1 MPEPVKKVVRATGPK
16 KAAPAPAPRASRQVN
31 VYSMQG
37 EVKGEMALPEAFQED
52 FRPDLIHKAVVAAQ
66 SNRRQPYAPM
76 LKAGQQHAVSTW
88 GKGRGVARV
97 QRVHGSSKGAQSPNN
112 VGGRRA
118 HPPKVETIWSKK
130 MNRKE
135 RGMALRSALAATSS
149 IDKVRGR
156 GHAFREGVSLPIVM
170 EEAFESISKGA
181 EGEKQSPI
189 KKGAELLGKLGVYA
203 DITRSDEGTRIRA
216 GRGKLRGRRYRTPK
230 SILIIVANKEG
241 VAPCF
246 RNMPGV
252 DVVSLREMGV
262 EHLAPGGQP
271 GRLTMISEPAV
282 KALGKG
288 AGQ

>member
-1 MPEPVKKVVRATGPK
+1 MPEPVKKAVKVVRPK
-16 KAAPAPAPRASRQVN
+16 KAAPAKAAPAATKVN
-31 VYSMQG
+31 VYNMQG
-37 EVKGEMALPEAFQED
+37 EVKGEMALPVAFQED

-66 SNRRQPYAPM
+66 SNRRQPYAPLLM
-76 LKAGQQHAVSTW
+76 AGQQHAVSTW

-97 QRVHGSSKGAQSPNN
+97 QRVHGGSTAAQSPNN

-149 IDKVRGR
+149 IDRVRAR
-156 GHAFREGVSLPIVM
+156 GHAFRDGVSLPIVM
-170 EEAFESISKGA
+170 EEAFESIAKEAKGD
-181 EGEKQSPI
+181 KQSPI
-189 KKGAELLGKLGVYA
+189 KRGAMLLDKLGIYS
-203 DITRSDEGTRIRA
+203 DITRADDGTRIRA

-271 GRLTMISEPAV
+271 GRLTVISESAV

-288 AGQ
+288 AE

>member
-1 MPEPVKKVVRATGPK
+1 MPEPVKKTVKVVRPK
-16 KAAPAPAPRASRQVN
+16 KAAPAPAPRAATKVSVYN
-31 VYSMQG
+31 VQG
-37 EVKGEMALPEAFQED
+37 EVKGDMVLPEAFNED

-76 LKAGQQHAVSTW
+76 PKAGQQHAVSTW

-97 QRVHGSSKGAQSPNN
+97 QRIHGSSKAAQSPNN

-135 RGMALRSALAATSS
+135 RGMALRSALTATTS
-149 IDKVRGR
+149 IDKVRAR
-156 GHAFREGVSLPIVM
+156 GHTFKEGVSLPIVM
-170 EEAFESISKGA
+170 EEAFESIAKGV
-181 EGEKQSPI
+181 EGERRSPI
-189 KKGAELLGKLGVYA
+189 KIGAELLDKLGIYSDIVRA
-203 DITRSDEGTRIRA
+203 DDGTRIRA

-230 SILIIVANKEG
+230 SILIVVANKEG

-246 RNMPGV
+246 RNLPGV

-271 GRLTMISEPAV
+271 GRLTMISESAV
-282 KALGKG
+282 KALGQG